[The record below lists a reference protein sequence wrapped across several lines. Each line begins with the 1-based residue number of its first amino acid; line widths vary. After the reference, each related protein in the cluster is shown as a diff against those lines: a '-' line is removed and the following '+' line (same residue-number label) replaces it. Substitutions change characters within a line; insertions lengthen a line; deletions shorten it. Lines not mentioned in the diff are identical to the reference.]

1 MPLKRERRAKKRPPH
16 KSVPDHIDAGESLQ
30 LRNPHS
36 ILTALK
42 VRPTDVD
49 ELRVSR
55 NAAQSR
61 VWSDIIGLAESHGID
76 IVQREFSLQ
85 TSDVRLSAGELHI
98 KPRISISIS
107 KMFSDP
113 KEGDIWIGVDGVQ
126 DARNIGAIAR
136 SAQFFGAR
144 GMIITR
150 DRTSPITSISHDVA
164 AGGLE
169 ALPLSQPPNLAK
181 ALETI
186 KSMNVWV
193 VGTAEEAES
202 NLNTLN
208 ADRPWLVLLGN
219 EEKGLR
225 RLTRE
230 ACDVLTRIENH
241 SDTVTSL
248 NVSVAAGVALS
259 TLRSR
264 A

>member
-1 MPLKRERRAKKRPPH
+1 MPLKRERRSKKKPPH
-16 KSVPDHIDAGESLQ
+16 KSVLGHIDAGESLQ

-49 ELRVSR
+49 ELRVSK

-61 VWSDIIGLAESHGID
+61 VWSDIIDLAESHGID
-76 IVQREFSLQ
+76 IAQREFSLQ

-144 GMIITR
+144 GMIIT
-150 DRTSPITSISHDVA
+150 ITSISHDVA

-202 NLNTLN
+202 NLDTLN

-241 SDTVTSL
+241 SNTVTSL

-264 A
+264 S

>member
-1 MPLKRERRAKKRPPH
+1 M
-16 KSVPDHIDAGESLQ
+16 
-30 LRNPHS
+30 
-36 ILTALK
+36 
-42 VRPTDVD
+42 
-49 ELRVSR
+49 
-55 NAAQSR
+55 
-61 VWSDIIGLAESHGID
+61 
-76 IVQREFSLQ
+76 
-85 TSDVRLSAGELHI
+85 
-98 KPRISISIS
+98 
-107 KMFSDP
+107 
-113 KEGDIWIGVDGVQ
+113 
-126 DARNIGAIAR
+126 
-136 SAQFFGAR
+136 
-144 GMIITR
+144 
-150 DRTSPITSISHDVA
+150 A

-202 NLNTLN
+202 NLDTLN

-241 SDTVTSL
+241 SNTVTSL

>member
-1 MPLKRERRAKKRPPH
+1 MKASDYSNIGSKIRKERR
-16 KSVPDHIDAGESLQ
+16 S
-30 LRNPHS
+30 
-36 ILTALK
+36 
-42 VRPTDVD
+42 
-49 ELRVSR
+49 
-55 NAAQSR
+55 
-61 VWSDIIGLAESHGID
+61 IGLSQSELSKKLNISASYLNLIESGRRSVTVPLLIKLGN
-76 IVQREFSLQ
+76 ELKLSLKDL
-85 TSDVRLSAGELHI
+85 TIESNKRLLSDVMEAL
-98 KPRISISIS
+98 
-107 KMFSDP
+107 
-113 KEGDIWIGVDGVQ
+113 
-126 DARNIGAIAR
+126 
-136 SAQFFGAR
+136 
-144 GMIITR
+144 
-150 DRTSPITSISHDVA
+150 SHDMFDD
-164 AGGLE
+164 LDITNQE
-169 ALPLSQPPNLAK
+169 TTEFISNSPNLAK

-241 SDTVTSL
+241 SNTVTSL